1 MNKWLLLILWLFPLL
16 LWGQVDS
23 LRAAWQADSLPAT
36 ARAEAYQTLIRKHVI
51 DVEPERGMDMAQELQ
66 AFARRHNL
74 KIIEGKSLDLQAISW
89 RNRYQYGRA
98 ATYFLRAAACFAE
111 VPNPKLQAYMF
122 YWAIEA
128 SLDAGQYQQA
138 DLIARRSLAVA
149 NTHQLDGYVTS
160 SLNHL
165 GIIAEMQGE
174 YEQAVEHYEAKLE
187 LDRARD
193 DQQGLAGGLINLG
206 MVREFQGNLA
216 EAVDLYS
223 QGLKISEAQGYR
235 KYALNA
241 LNNLGNLHL
250 SLRNWKI
257 ARQYLIQALD
267 LSRELGDRGMIAG
280 GLINLGG
287 WYHKQKTYDTAM
299 VYFQQGIALSREINH
314 REFLANGLINLAST
328 QRATQQYPAALASL
342 QEVEQLYQEMDY
354 TPGVAVIWAKYGRFY
369 LAQEEYRQ
377 AIAYCERALPVIEA
391 NGEVET
397 LGDIYSC
404 LYQAYQGLGNAAQ
417 ALAMH
422 NRWHEL
428 EGEINDL
435 STQKVAIQERYD
447 YQYRQKVLQD
457 SLAFVQR
464 QAETELAY
472 QSQLN
477 RRNLLLAGAA
487 ITLLLGALG
496 FLFFRYRQQQRS
508 SARELEL
515 ARERERKEQL
525 TELDRLKSQFF
536 ANLSHEFRTPLTL
549 ILGQNQSLQAD
560 IDDPRLDAK
569 FDMLDRNGRRLLE
582 LVNQVL
588 DLSKLESGR
597 MELALQTFDLLP
609 FLKNLLFSFESLADQ
624 KRQQLIFQ
632 SQEDSLLM
640 VADPAKL
647 ERVFFNLLSNAVK
660 FTPEGGSIT
669 VKLQMVAHRVH
680 VGVLDTGVGISAE
693 QQGQVFDRFYQAQG
707 GANQPAPGT
716 GIGLALAKE
725 LVELHRGQIEL
736 RSQVGQ
742 GSEFWVNLPLS
753 AGVAAELN
761 TPYEP
766 QLEPLPASVA
776 WPVARQSSL
785 TNAEIQISNSQSRI
799 LIVED
804 NPDVRSYLR
813 QELLG
818 LGYQVLEA
826 ADGQAGLA
834 QAQAEQPDL
843 IISDVMM
850 PKMDG
855 FELARAIRA
864 EARSSH
870 IPLILLT
877 AKASQESRITG
888 LETGVDAYL
897 TKPFNARE
905 LRVRIANLIEQRQL
919 LRQKFAKALTIK
931 PEEVSAVP
939 MDQQFLQTVTATIEA
954 HLGDAQFGVEPLAKA
969 VGMSVTHLNRKLK
982 ALVGQSAGKLIR
994 SMRLQRAA
1002 DLLRQQAGTV
1012 SEIAYDLGFG
1022 DPTNFGRAFKA
1033 QFGVTPGQWG
1043 EGIGDS

>member
-1 MNKWLLLILWLFPLL
+1 MNKLLLFTWLLLSGLV
-16 LWGQVDS
+16 WGQTKLDS
-23 LRAAWQADSLPAT
+23 LRNAWQDVSQPDTTRLKAAISLLDGEADTASARRIGAEALALAQRQVDPGWKIKVLVAQAWSLQQTYRNAEAQALFAQVIELAPTIPDSASWARALTGLGFGLEDRGRLTT
-36 ARAEAYQTLIRKHVI
+36 AREQFEQSFRLHRAQRDTFRMAGSAVNMGRTHAKQGNYLEAT
-51 DVEPERGMDMAQELQ
+51 
-66 AFARRHNL
+66 
-74 KIIEGKSLDLQAISW
+74 
-89 RNRYQYGRA
+89 
-98 ATYFLRAAACFAE
+98 
-111 VPNPKLQAYMF
+111 QAYLQGLQM
-122 YWAIEA
+122 ARQAKKQSVEEA
-128 SLDAGQYQQA
+128 ALSNLGILHSIQGDYQQA
-138 DLIARRSLAVA
+138 AHYFEEGLALARRLRDSA
-149 NTHQLDGYVTS
+149 
-160 SLNHL
+160 
-165 GIIAEMQGE
+165 GIGS
-174 YEQAVEHYEAKLE
+174 
-187 LDRARD
+187 
-193 DQQGLAGGLINLG
+193 GLINLG
-206 MVREFQGNLA
+206 IASQEQGQP
-216 EAVDLYS
+216 E
-223 QGLKISEAQGYR
+223 
-235 KYALNA
+235 
-241 LNNLGNLHL
+241 
-250 SLRNWKI
+250 
-257 ARQYLIQALD
+257 QAL
-267 LSRELGDRGMIAG
+267 A
-280 GLINLGG
+280 
-287 WYHKQKTYDTAM
+287 
-299 VYFQQGIALSREINH
+299 YFE
-314 REFLANGLINLAST
+314 E
-328 QRATQQYPAALASL
+328 
-342 QEVEQLYQEMDY
+342 
-354 TPGVAVIWAKYGRFY
+354 GVAVCRASGDLYYLSNGLSGIGFAYIEQQQPERARPYYEESLAIKTRIGDLAGVAYAQNGLATIAVEAGQYRSAIE
-369 LAQEEYRQ
+369 LAQQALTVNQDIGFTEQISRSSYVLYRSHK
-377 AIAYCERALPVIEA
+377 ALNQLP
-391 NGEVET
+391 
-397 LGDIYSC
+397 
-404 LYQAYQGLGNAAQ
+404 Q

-422 NRWHEL
+422 EL
-428 EGEINDL
+428 YFAMTDSLQSDEAQRAVL
-435 STQKVAIQERYD
+435 RQE
-447 YQYRQKVLQD
+447 YQFEYQQQALQD
-457 SLAFVQR
+457 SLTFVQQQTR
-464 QAETELAY
+464 TELAY

-477 RRNLLLAGAA
+477 QRNLLLLGAT
-487 ITLLLGALG
+487 IVLLLGALG
-496 FLFFRYRQQQRS
+496 FLYFRYRQQQRS
-508 SARELEL
+508 RARELEL

-569 FDMLDRNGRRLLE
+569 FDMVDRNGRRLLE

-669 VKLQMVAHRVH
+669 VKLQMMAHRVH

-753 AGVAAELN
+753 AGVAAEL
-761 TPYEP
+761 TPPYEP

-785 TNAEIQISNSQSRI
+785 TNAEIHISNSQSRI

-864 EARSSH
+864 DARSSH

-1002 DLLRQQAGTV
+1002 DLLQQQAGTV

-1043 EGIGDS
+1043 EGIGDW